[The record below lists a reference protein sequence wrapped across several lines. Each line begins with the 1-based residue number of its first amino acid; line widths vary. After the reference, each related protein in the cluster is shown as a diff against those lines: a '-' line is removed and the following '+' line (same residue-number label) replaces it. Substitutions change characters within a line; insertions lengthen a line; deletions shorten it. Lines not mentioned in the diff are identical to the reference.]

1 MISFLRQN
9 VKGRSNMNKRL
20 AKKILENKK
29 GLKYS
34 PHQIAKA
41 KKRLNK
47 ELRDVR

>member
-1 MISFLRQN
+1 M
-9 VKGRSNMNKRL
+9 KKRL

-41 KKRLNK
+41 EKRFK
-47 ELRDVR
+47 SKS